1 MKYGASSHLL
11 VLHLCSKS
19 SYQFFTQEK
28 LCRER
33 ILAHLRKLYCWP
45 FACWEKMHTELRLP
59 TRSTG
64 RPVHLSAFHTALYRL
79 EEKGLV
85 RSALGGATGLRGGRR
100 KRLFAVTS
108 PGRMALRE
116 ARNLRDVFWSRL
128 PAFTPEG
135 GAA

>member
-1 MKYGASSHLL
+1 MQGTYLGAFEEIVLLAVCVLGEDAYGVTVTDEINGQA
-11 VLHLCSKS
+11 
-19 SYQFFTQEK
+19 
-28 LCRER
+28 
-33 ILAHLRKLYCWP
+33 
-45 FACWEKMHTELRLP
+45 
-59 TRSTG
+59 G
-64 RPVHLSAFHTALYRL
+64 RPVHLSAVHTALYRL

-85 RSALGGATGLRGGRR
+85 RSALGGATRLRGGRR